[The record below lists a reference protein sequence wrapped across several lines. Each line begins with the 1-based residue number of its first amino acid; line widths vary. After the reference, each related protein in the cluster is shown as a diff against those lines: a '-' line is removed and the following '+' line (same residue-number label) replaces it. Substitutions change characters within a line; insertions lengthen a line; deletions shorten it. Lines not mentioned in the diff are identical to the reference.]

1 MHALNDPIFIIS
13 TAFAIAV
20 GVFRENKGRSW
31 SLAANIA
38 ACRYFFDP
46 KRDIH
51 TVRYLVGG
59 TTSQAYQG
67 WARQGKQEILTDH
80 LSEGA
85 KLHWIG
91 PRRDVAQ
98 DRVFLYF
105 HGESHC
111 LCITRQNVL
120 ISIPDLYNLQ
130 EEASSTPRNPTIF
143 NSYALSRR
151 TCLLEMLA
159 SLCWNTVSPVRFQR
173 ASLCDIESSL
183 RS

>member
-1 MHALNDPIFIIS
+1 MHALNDAIFIIF

-38 ACRYFFDP
+38 ACRYFFEP

-51 TVRYLVGG
+51 AVRYLVGG

-67 WARQGKQEILTDH
+67 WAPQNKQEILTDL

-91 PRRDVAQ
+91 PRRDAAQ

-105 HGESHC
+105 HGESRC
-111 LCITRQNVL
+111 LCIPREKLL
-120 ISIPDLYNLQ
+120 INFPDLY
-130 EEASSTPRNPTIF
+130 
-143 NSYALSRR
+143 
-151 TCLLEMLA
+151 C
-159 SLCWNTVSPVRFQR
+159 
-173 ASLCDIESSL
+173 
-183 RS
+183 